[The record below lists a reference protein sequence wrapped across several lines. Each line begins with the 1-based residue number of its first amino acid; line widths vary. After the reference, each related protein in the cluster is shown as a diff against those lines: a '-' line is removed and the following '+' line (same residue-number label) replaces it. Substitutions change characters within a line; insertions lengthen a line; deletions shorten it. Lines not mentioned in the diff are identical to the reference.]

1 MIEFIAGYVAGVLTL
16 VLAMLVGEQLRRR
29 AAIEMGEP
37 NPWDGYREGESVEM
51 ALDEH
56 GKVIA
61 YKVTAAPGS
70 IIPTDRTSAHYGV
83 DGAIHRGPS
92 YSCGLCETIALAR
105 KT

>member
-37 NPWDGYREGESVEM
+37 NFSAGDTIVFQDGDKAEVKDVRISQR
-51 ALDEH
+51 
-56 GKVIA
+56 
-61 YKVTAAPGS
+61 PR
-70 IIPTDRTSAHYGV
+70 PTDSILTHHGV
-83 DGAIHRGPS
+83 DGALHRGH
-92 YSCGLCETIALAR
+92 GLTCPLCARITRAR